1 MSVIKRF
8 IEIVVNNN
16 AANKNLQQTTKQLE
30 EADKATETLSGSIDN
45 LSGGAISSFNGMIGT
60 AKNLVKGFGAVK
72 TAWIATGFGALAI
85 LVLSLVEY
93 FTNFEKGVQLV
104 TKAFNFLGGAINAI
118 VGSFGKLLEGD
129 FSGFFSDV
137 ADGATE
143 AAKATDD
150 LFDAQNRLYELQKES
165 LVVNAQLEVELEKQL
180 KIMEDTTKPVQQRL
194 DAQKE
199 INRLSAELLNSKREE
214 LRIELEIL
222 DAKIKIENNEQKRK
236 ALELERSKLQADL
249 IKAEGNINAKKEEG
263 AKKTRE
269 ILQAERD
276 RIKAIKDKATE
287 EALRRQ
293 EELLKFIEDRYK
305 KIDQAIR
312 GVNSALTTLT
322 DFVVGSLTPY
332 ANESRQ
338 LIDIW
343 ANAAKSAS
351 EFGGALNE
359 LRKKRD
365 ELIGQGR
372 VKEASKVTEEI
383 LKQEKLFDEQL
394 PVAQKIADTVSGE
407 LKIRED
413 LYDNYIKTLDAS
425 DKQKEAELSKL
436 LVMNNINNALF
447 EYEKAVDGR
456 DDNSKKY
463 NEIIKRTN
471 TLYSLQREIINDK
484 FKAERESNKTTSDD
498 LRRRLE
504 IAKQLRDSIKDEADL
519 KRSDFKSDEEYEQE
533 RIRLIQE
540 KAKANRSVKDLDLQL
555 KQSELKGKELE
566 NQKQFELDSLASQQ
580 KIDLER
586 LTLEQKQMLRDE
598 DLERQRMYYDAGI
611 SIAEEASGFLNS
623 IAQLGGRNA
632 EKFAKAALRI
642 QQVAGVAK
650 VVISTQ
656 EEIRGIWANPALSAL
671 PDTGIAKKSL
681 LTAAAV
687 ARGGLSIATIL
698 KQKIGGSPSSSSS
711 ATGGGG
717 AVATPTF
724 NIVESSGNNQLAAA
738 IGAQQ
743 NQPINAYVVGS
754 SVTTQQQ
761 LDRNRVNTATFL

>member
-30 EADKATETLSGSIDN
+30 EADKATETLTGSIDN

-60 AKNLVKGFGAVK
+60 AKNLVKGFGSVK

-104 TKAFNFLGGAINAI
+104 TKAFNFFGGALNAI
-118 VGSFGKLLEGD
+118 VGSFGKLLDGD

-137 ADGATE
+137 AEGATD
-143 AAKATDD
+143 AAKATDA

-165 LVVNAQLEVELEKQL
+165 VVVNAQLEVELEKQL

-199 INRLSAELLNSKREE
+199 INRLSTELLNSKREE

-222 DAKIKIENNEQKRK
+222 NAKIKIENNDQKRK
-236 ALELERSKLQADL
+236 ELELEKSKLTADL
-249 IKAEGNINAKKEEG
+249 IKTEGEVNAKKEEG

-312 GVNSALTTLT
+312 GVNTALVTLT

-351 EFGGALNE
+351 EFGGAIEE
-359 LRKKRD
+359 LKKKRD
-365 ELIGQGR
+365 DLISQGR
-372 VKEASKVTEEI
+372 TKEAAKVTEEI
-383 LKQEKLFDEQL
+383 IKQEKLFNEQL

-407 LKIRED
+407 LKVRED
-413 LYDNYIKTLDAS
+413 LYDNYMKTLSVSA
-425 DKQKEAELSKL
+425 KQKEMESLKLSI
-436 LVMNNINNALF
+436 MNDINNSLF

-456 DDNSKKY
+456 DDNSQKY
-463 NEIIKRTN
+463 NEIIDRTN
-471 TLYSLQREIINDK
+471 ILYSLQRQIINGN
-484 FKAERESNKTTSDD
+484 FKAERDSIKTTTDD

-540 KAKANRSVKDLDLQL
+540 KGKANRSVKDLDLQL
-555 KQSELKGKELE
+555 KQSELKERELE
-566 NQKQFELDSLASQQ
+566 IQQQFELDSLSSQQ

-586 LTLEQKQMLRDE
+586 YTLEQKQMLRDE

-611 SIAEEASGFLNS
+611 GIAEEASGFLNS

-698 KQKIGGSPSSSSS
+698 KQKIGGSPSSSSTS
-711 ATGGGG
+711 GGGG

-743 NQPINAYVVGS
+743 NQPINAFVVGS

>member
-8 IEIVVNNN
+8 IEIVVNNT

-30 EADKATETLSGSIDN
+30 EADKATENLSGSIDN

-60 AKNLVKGFGAVK
+60 AKNLVKGFGALK

-104 TKAFNFLGGAINAI
+104 TKAFNFFGGAINAI
-118 VGSFGKLLEGD
+118 VGSFSKLLEGD
-129 FSGFFSDV
+129 FAGFFSDV
-137 ADGATE
+137 ADGATD
-143 AAKATDD
+143 AAKATDA
-150 LFDAQNRLYELQKES
+150 LFEAQNRLYELQKES
-165 LVVNAQLEVELEKQL
+165 VVVNAQLEVELEKQL

-214 LRIELEIL
+214 LQIELQIL

-236 ALELERSKLQADL
+236 DLELEKSKLQADL
-249 IKAEGNINAKKEEG
+249 IKTEGEINAKKEEG

-305 KIDQAIR
+305 KIDQAVR
-312 GVNSALTTLT
+312 GVNAAFITLT

-343 ANAAKSAS
+343 ANAAKASS
-351 EFGGALNE
+351 EFGGAIEE
-359 LRKKRD
+359 LKKKRD
-365 ELIGQGR
+365 ELLSQGR
-372 VKEASKVTEEI
+372 VKDAAKVTEEI
-383 LKQEKLFDEQL
+383 IKQEKAFLDQL
-394 PVAQKIADTVSGE
+394 PAAQQIADTVQNE
-407 LKIRED
+407 LKTRED
-413 LYDNYIKTLDAS
+413 LYNNYMKTLEVS
-425 DKQKEAELSKL
+425 GKQKEMELLKL
-436 LVMNNINNALF
+436 SVMNDINNSLF

-456 DDNSKKY
+456 DDNSQKY
-463 NEIIKRTN
+463 NEIITRTN
-471 TLYSLQREIINDK
+471 ILYSLQRQIINEK
-484 FKAERESNKTTSDD
+484 FKAEREANKTTTED
-498 LRRRLE
+498 LRRRLG
-504 IAKQLRDSIKDEADL
+504 IAERLRDSIKDESEL

-540 KAKANRSVKDLDLQL
+540 KAKANRSVKDLTLQL
-555 KQSELKGKELE
+555 RQSELKGKELE
-566 NQKQFELDSLASQQ
+566 LQQNYELDILMSQQ
-580 KIDLER
+580 NIDLER
-586 LTLEQKQMLRDE
+586 YTLAQKQLLREE

-611 SIAEEASGFLNS
+611 GIAEEASGFLND
-623 IAQLGGRNA
+623 IAQLGGKNA

-656 EEIRGIWANPALSAL
+656 EEIRGIWANPALTAL
-671 PDTGIAKKSL
+671 PDTGVTKKTL

-698 KQKIGGSPSSSSS
+698 KQRIGGSPSSSSAS
-711 ATGGGG
+711 GGGG
-717 AVATPTF
+717 AAATPTF

-743 NQPINAYVVGS
+743 NQPVNAFVVGS